1 MSSSFP
7 RNHPILK
14 SILPDIQVEDLFTA
28 RYLNNNVLL
37 LASTWN
43 TYKVYLPYCLFLLTK
58 SLISDALQSH
68 VVELAGQTS
77 VYSTPICYPQTS
89 NEMKNETFI
98 VIVERYDDSF
108 MYITKFYCI

>member
-1 MSSSFP
+1 MLSRIA

-14 SILPDIQVEDLFTA
+14 SILPDTQVEDLFTA
-28 RYLNNNVLL
+28 RYLNNSVLL
-37 LASTWN
+37 PASTWN
-43 TYKVYLPYCLFLLTK
+43 TYKDHIPECLFLLTK

-68 VVELAGQTS
+68 IVELAGQTS
-77 VYSTPICYPQTS
+77 VYSTPIGYPQMS
-89 NEMKNETFI
+89 DEMKHETFI